1 MENTGKSD
9 ERHQTADMV
18 RMFKNN
24 PAGLSAGWNRHV
36 LPAFPR
42 GSICWTQPW
51 TSLNR
56 VSSSLPWALLE
67 RAAELYEEVHRQRW
81 TGARLRQHGPLYGM
95 LGELE
100 RAFPI
105 P

>member
-56 VSSSLPWALLE
+56 VSSSLPWHCWRGLRSSMRKSMTALDW
-67 RAAELYEEVHRQRW
+67 RAPTSTWGRC
-81 TGARLRQHGPLYGM
+81 TGCWVNWSG
-95 LGELE
+95 
-100 RAFPI
+100 AFPI